1 MSGTPHNEGGLASDL
16 HYQGLLTMRGSLAE
30 QEEEPFS
37 VGRLLFFSGM
47 SPFGALDISFRG
59 HYVAF
64 RGLDIA

>member
-37 VGRLLFFSGM
+37 VGRLLFQW
-47 SPFGALDISFRG
+47 DVSFRSLGHLLSG

-64 RGLDIA
+64 RGPDIA